1 MKASPDWPIIVVR
14 VRFSVIGS
22 VGLRVQGM
30 VEFRLWI
37 TFVCV

>member
-14 VRFSVIGS
+14 VRFSVIES
-22 VGLRVQGM
+22 VRLRIRGM
-30 VEFRLWI
+30 VEFRVWV